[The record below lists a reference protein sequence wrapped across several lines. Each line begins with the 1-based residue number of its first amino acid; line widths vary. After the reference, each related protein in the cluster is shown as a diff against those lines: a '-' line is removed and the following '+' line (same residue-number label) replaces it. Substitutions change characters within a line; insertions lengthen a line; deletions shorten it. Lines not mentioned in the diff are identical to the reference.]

1 MRTNSVIVAAR
12 RLATG
17 ALFVPAALAGQAV
30 SVGGGIGSIG
40 VSPSGYVG
48 QLSVSYDAP
57 LRGRSLWWAGV
68 QVGRDANPGVAS
80 PGVRQSVSE
89 MIVSVGP
96 LVPVQLSPRAKVFIG
111 AGGYGVV
118 RRYGEAQSI
127 RGGPA
132 LTAAGSG
139 GGDWGALGRAGLL
152 LEVRP
157 RWSVVFDSQLRVAV
171 EGSERRKQPA
181 FSVGLRRQW

>member
-1 MRTNSVIVAAR
+1 MRTKSVAFAAR
-12 RLATG
+12 RLAAG
-17 ALFVPAALAGQAV
+17 ALFLPAAVAGQAV
-30 SVGGGIGSIG
+30 TVSGGVGTIG
-40 VSPSGYVG
+40 VSPSGTVG

-68 QVGRDANPGVAS
+68 QLGRDANPGVAS
-80 PGVRQSVSE
+80 PSIRQSVSE

-96 LVPVQLSPRAKVFIG
+96 LLPVQLSPRAKAFIG

-118 RRYGEAQSI
+118 RRYGEGQLIS
-127 RGGPA
+127 GGPA
-132 LTAAGSG
+132 LTDAGTG

-157 RWSVVFDSQLRVAV
+157 RWSVLVDSQLRVAV
-171 EGSERRKQPA
+171 EGSERRNQPA